1 MSLLVL
7 GGTQFLGYTVAT
19 QVLQRGWL
27 VTCLHAGHHAPP
39 PGAGSIVAD
48 RRDNSALDALGQH
61 TWDCVIDTWSG
72 SPEAVVNAVDRLAD
86 RTSCYQYVSSR
97 SVYAWPAPAG
107 ADESAPLVA
116 LPESPVALDYAQAKL
131 RAEDAVRSVFGG
143 RCLIARAGMLLGPRE
158 RPCRLTWWLARISRG
173 GVIPVPG
180 PPELDIQY
188 ADARDVS
195 AWMLDCAADSVTGI
209 FNVVGPPGGAT
220 MASLMAKCL
229 ATTGSDAKLV
239 WVDPAIVARE
249 GIEAW
254 TQVPIWLPPGPEHAS
269 VHRGDTT
276 ALAATGFRQR
286 DLAETVEDTWLWMQ
300 GPDGIQTWADQELGL
315 STEVERRLLASRA

>member
-116 LPESPVALDYAQAKL
+116 FLSPQLPWTML
-131 RAEDAVRSVFGG
+131 RPS
-143 RCLIARAGMLLGPRE
+143 
-158 RPCRLTWWLARISRG
+158 
-173 GVIPVPG
+173 
-180 PPELDIQY
+180 
-188 ADARDVS
+188 
-195 AWMLDCAADSVTGI
+195 
-209 FNVVGPPGGAT
+209 
-220 MASLMAKCL
+220 
-229 ATTGSDAKLV
+229 
-239 WVDPAIVARE
+239 
-249 GIEAW
+249 
-254 TQVPIWLPPGPEHAS
+254 
-269 VHRGDTT
+269 
-276 ALAATGFRQR
+276 
-286 DLAETVEDTWLWMQ
+286 
-300 GPDGIQTWADQELGL
+300 
-315 STEVERRLLASRA
+315 